1 MSNKIALRSGF
12 FITKSFLTIICI
24 FSVGIL
30 AVSSLIVSYFAS
42 QNAFNLILYCQI
54 ITPDSL
60 TSNTTSEDSEKSSLI
75 KINDIQ
81 YEPAVFTDQLSSIRP
96 FGFSLNIKTDNFSR
110 EYEGRLMIKLQNLKQ
125 NNRQISF
132 KIPTKI
138 PTTYKSAVFTNSRRL
153 KVKSEIIDDATGN
166 YVINLVETLSEDSHL
181 IVDVKFMRA
190 ITAAIG
196 QNIFI
201 EYGPLRR

>member
-60 TSNTTSEDSEKSSLI
+60 TSNTASEDSEKNSLI

-81 YEPAVFTDQLSSIRP
+81 YEPAVSIYQLSSIHP
-96 FGFSLNIKTDNFSR
+96 FDFSLKITTDIFSR
-110 EYEGRLMIKLQNLKQ
+110 EYEGRLRIKLKNLKQ

-132 KIPTKI
+132 KIPTKNPI
-138 PTTYKSAVFTNSRRL
+138 SYKSAVFANSRRL
-153 KVKSEIIDDATGN
+153 KVKSEMFDDATGN
-166 YVINLVETLSEDSHL
+166 YVINLVETLLENSHL

-190 ITAAIG
+190 INDAIG
-196 QNIFI
+196 KNIFI
-201 EYGPLRR
+201 EDGPLRR

>member
-12 FITKSFLTIICI
+12 FITKSFITIICI

-30 AVSSLIVSYFAS
+30 ALSSLIVSYFAS

-54 ITPDSL
+54 IAPDSL
-60 TSNTTSEDSEKSSLI
+60 TSNTTSENSVI

-81 YEPAVFTDQLSSIRP
+81 YEPAVSTDQLSSVHP
-96 FGFSLNIKTDNFSR
+96 FSFSLKIKTDIFAR
-110 EYEGRLMIKLQNLKQ
+110 EYEGRLRIKLQNLKQ

-132 KIPTKI
+132 KIPTNI
-138 PTTYKSAVFTNSRRL
+138 SINYKSAVFTNSRRL
-153 KVKSEIIDDATGN
+153 KVKSEMFDDATGN
-166 YVINLVETLSEDSHL
+166 YVINLVETLLENSHL
-181 IVDVKFMRA
+181 IVDVNFMRA

-196 QNIFI
+196 QNVFI
-201 EYGPLRR
+201 EYGPLER